1 MASLQIDATRFYSR
15 INPTF
20 REDGEFQETGAEEEE
35 RKKIT
40 YDFASQEIS

>member
-1 MASLQIDATRFYSR
+1 MPLAFTRESILR
-15 INPTF
+15 LF